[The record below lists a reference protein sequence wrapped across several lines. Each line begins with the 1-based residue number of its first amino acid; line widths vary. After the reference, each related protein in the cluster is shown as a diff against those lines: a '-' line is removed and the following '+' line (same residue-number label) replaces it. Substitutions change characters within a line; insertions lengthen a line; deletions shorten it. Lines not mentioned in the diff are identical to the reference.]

1 MRDLPLRRPLSRR
14 ELLRWG
20 SASAAALACT
30 PIFPDLFAASGQAA
44 VRGPLYRP
52 PVLSTKGLTLTA
64 RGMTAEIAPGVRSP
78 IMSLG
83 DGPVAPTLRARS
95 GERATITLVNALSE
109 PTILHWHGLRP
120 PEAADGHPRL
130 AIDPGARYEYDF
142 TIDEP
147 AGLYWYHSHPHMRT
161 GAQVHL
167 GMAGLFV
174 VTDAAEEALAL
185 PSEEDTLLLML
196 QDKRVDAQGK
206 LQYAAMGH
214 DMMEGFL
221 GTTPFV
227 NGVQAPQTTVAA
239 GLTRLRILGASNA
252 RIFRVA
258 LSNGRPLHLIGTDGG
273 LIDRPVE
280 LPWIDVATGERID
293 VLVDLTGIPRG
304 ERVML
309 QSLAFTPPYRGMGG
323 MGMGGGGGGGGMGG
337 MGSRVPQGAAMD
349 LLEMVVDRAPT
360 ARRRIPTTLQPLPP
374 KRTTPPATVREFRFA
389 SAMMQ
394 HTINGVMFDME
405 RIDVTVPF
413 GATERWVFIN
423 DGPFPHPVHMHAV
436 HFRVISREGGRA
448 QLFPWEEGW
457 KDTVLVYPG
466 EQVAVDATFDR
477 HRGRFLLHCHNLEHE
492 DHGMMM
498 NFAVE

>member
-1 MRDLPLRRPLSRR
+1 MRDLPLRRLLSRR
-14 ELLRWG
+14 DLLRWG
-20 SASAAALACT
+20 SASAAALAFT
-30 PIFPDLFAASGQAA
+30 PILPDLFAASGQAA

-64 RGMTAEIAPGVRSP
+64 RGLTAEIAPGLRSP

-95 GERATITLVNALSE
+95 GERATITLINALSE

-120 PEAADGHPRL
+120 PEAKDGHPRL

-142 TIDEP
+142 TVDEP

-174 VTDAAEEALAL
+174 VTDA
-185 PSEEDTLLLML
+185 
-196 QDKRVDAQGK
+196 V
-206 LQYAAMGH
+206 
-214 DMMEGFL
+214 
-221 GTTPFV
+221 
-227 NGVQAPQTTVAA
+227 
-239 GLTRLRILGASNA
+239 
-252 RIFRVA
+252 
-258 LSNGRPLHLIGTDGG
+258 
-273 LIDRPVE
+273 
-280 LPWIDVATGERID
+280 
-293 VLVDLTGIPRG
+293 
-304 ERVML
+304 
-309 QSLAFTPPYRGMGG
+309 
-323 MGMGGGGGGGGMGG
+323 
-337 MGSRVPQGAAMD
+337 
-349 LLEMVVDRAPT
+349 
-360 ARRRIPTTLQPLPP
+360 
-374 KRTTPPATVREFRFA
+374 
-389 SAMMQ
+389 
-394 HTINGVMFDME
+394 
-405 RIDVTVPF
+405 
-413 GATERWVFIN
+413 ERWVFIN

-466 EQVAVDATFDR
+466 EKVAVDATFDR
-477 HRGRFLLHCHNLEHE
+477 HRGRFLMHCHNLEHE